1 MPCRPK
7 GPDKAAPGSIA
18 GMNHG
23 SRLSGTGSSRAF
35 ELGQFCDRCDS
46 EISFVSREAKTMKQR
61 LLMMMLVLAVA
72 ALWASPVFAQATGTI
87 KGTCK
92 DMEGKP
98 IAGANVEWANTDNG
112 RKYNLKTNNKGE
124 YFSLGIEPGKYK
136 ITLTKDGKQLD
147 QVGNFPVGLDES
159 VLDFDLKKSQTEAAQ
174 QKGISAEQLKQ
185 MQEAQTKNAKE
196 VNTVKTLN
204 EKLAAANQAMQTN
217 DFETAV
223 TTLNEATQID
233 PTRDLLW
240 ARLGDANL
248 GAGPKQTDTTE
259 KAKRFGDAV
268 TDYQKAIELKK
279 KSMEGSPKPE
289 DAKYL
294 AAYYNNLGQA
304 EARSGQLE
312 DSVKAYDQAAQL
324 NPSGAAQY
332 YYNQGAVLTNS
343 GKVDE
348 ANAAFDK
355 SIAADPNKAEAYYQK
370 GVNLINKATTDKT
383 GKVIPAPGTAEALN
397 KYLELQPTGQFADG
411 AKGMLQY
418 IGSSIET
425 SYGATKKKA
434 AATPKK

>member
-1 MPCRPK
+1 
-7 GPDKAAPGSIA
+7 
-18 GMNHG
+18 
-23 SRLSGTGSSRAF
+23 
-35 ELGQFCDRCDS
+35 
-46 EISFVSREAKTMKQR
+46 MKQR
-61 LLMMMLVLAVA
+61 LLTVMLVMAVA
-72 ALWASPVFAQATGTI
+72 ALCVSPVFAQATGTV

-92 DMEGKP
+92 DMTGKP
-98 IAGANVEWANTDNG
+98 VVGANVEWANSDNG

-136 ITLTKDGKQLD
+136 VTLTQDGKQLD
-147 QVGNFPVGLDES
+147 QISNFPVGLDEA
-159 VLDFDLKKSQTEAAQ
+159 VLDFDLKKSQAEAAQ
-174 QKGISAEQLKQ
+174 QKGMSAEQLKQ
-185 MQEAQTKNAKE
+185 MQEAQAKNAKE
-196 VNTVKTLN
+196 TNTVKVLN
-204 EKLAAANQAMQTN
+204 EKLSVANQAIQTG
-217 DFETAV
+217 DFETAL

-259 KAKRFGDAV
+259 KAKRYGDAV

-279 KSMEGSPKPE
+279 KSMEGTPKPE
-289 DAKYL
+289 DAKSL

-304 EARSGQLE
+304 EARTGQLE
-312 DSVKAYDQAAQL
+312 ESVKAYDQAAQL
-324 NPSGAAQY
+324 NPPGAAQY
-332 YYNQGAVLTNS
+332 YYNQGAVLTNG

-355 SIAADPNKAEAYYQK
+355 SIAADPTKADAYYQK
-370 GVNLINKATTDKT
+370 GVNLINKATTDKS

-425 SYGATKKKA
+425 SYGTKKKA
-434 AATPKK
+434 TTTKK